1 MTDINTPPDGDAVDR
16 DPKRPADEASSWD
29 IQPPP
34 IEDGVVPGVPDASE
48 ALDEGTDDGPGTN
61 ASGVG
66 A

>member
-16 DPKRPADEASSWD
+16 DPKRPPEEASSYD

-34 IEDGVVPGVPDASE
+34 TEDGEVPGVPDASD
-48 ALDEGTDDGPGTN
+48 ALDEGTDDEPGAN
-61 ASGVG
+61 ATGVG